1 MVSSVTPA
9 GPTHMICVMSAEVP
23 PSSLRQLA
31 SEVLH
36 VCRVQMGLW
45 AKELP
50 MFAVSLAGGRGG
62 GGGVVAADP
71 GVEAEKLLCI
81 FTLTSAI
88 AHCG

>member
-1 MVSSVTPA
+1 
-9 GPTHMICVMSAEVP
+9 
-23 PSSLRQLA
+23 
-31 SEVLH
+31 
-36 VCRVQMGLW
+36 MGLW